1 MPKSSSDKRYSAADM
16 AAVSDNPTWTK
27 QDFAKA
33 KRFDEAFPDLA
44 QTIPRRGKQK
54 TPTKQPVSL
63 RLDADVVDAY
73 KAMGE
78 GWQRQMNSD
87 LRKAR
92 KLKSGSGS

>member
-1 MPKSSSDKRYSAADM
+1 MPKPSNNKRYSAADL

-44 QTIPRRGKQK
+44 QTIRRRGKQK
-54 TPTKQPVSL
+54 SPVKKPVSL
-63 RLDADVVDAY
+63 RLDADVIDAY

-78 GWQRQMNSD
+78 GWQRQINSD
-87 LRKAR
+87 LRNAR